1 MKNIKKI
8 NTLFRLSLQSSKTI
22 SSEDKNFNNRN
33 KRENFEEI
41 QAIVNEFDPLE
52 EIEQELHSNLIQNM
66 EFQNANT
73 LENLSNRDDENIDI
87 EIPDDKFP
95 KPEIFK
101 LHISDGKKKLTEV
114 EHKSVVIEKGDMN
127 SIISQ
132 SKPDPEKNLTENQKK
147 MDQY

>member
-73 LENLSNRDDENIDI
+73 LEKLSISIDENIDI
-87 EIPDDKFP
+87 GITNDKFP
-95 KPEIFK
+95 KPETFK
-101 LHISDGKKKLTEV
+101 LHKSDGNKKKLTP
-114 EHKSVVIEKGDMN
+114 N
-127 SIISQ
+127 ISQ
-132 SKPDPEKNLTENQKK
+132 
-147 MDQY
+147 